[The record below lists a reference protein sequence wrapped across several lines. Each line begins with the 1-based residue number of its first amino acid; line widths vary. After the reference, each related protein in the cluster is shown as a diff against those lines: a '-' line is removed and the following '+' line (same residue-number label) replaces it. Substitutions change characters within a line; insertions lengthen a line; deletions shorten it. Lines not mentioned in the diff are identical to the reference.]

1 VAEEGETIDLLSAA
15 PPAVMYVEAPTGLYY
30 GAACFT
36 GTYCGCMVL
45 YVKAWG
51 DDELSPSISLEMGC
65 CSSRLVELLYY
76 FTLIFMECSVRL

>member
-1 VAEEGETIDLLSAA
+1 LSSFRLLCLLKLLFTNDAAVVAEEGETIDLLSAA

-45 YVKAWG
+45 YVKA
-51 DDELSPSISLEMGC
+51 
-65 CSSRLVELLYY
+65 
-76 FTLIFMECSVRL
+76 